1 MKLVLPRELN
11 AYDILVS
18 DWVVF
23 SKATLEA
30 AVAHYGRRHPSPDA
44 DAESGAD
51 AEVTAKS
58 ARDILIRPVVSEK
71 SYAAFDANVY
81 TFLVAHDANKIEI
94 KNAVESI
101 FGVRVTNV
109 NTLNRKGKRKKN
121 RRTGNWGSRAASK
134 RAIVSLAAG
143 DRIEIFG
150 S

>member
-1 MKLVLPRELN
+1 M
-11 AYDILVS
+11 
-18 DWVVF
+18 
-23 SKATLEA
+23 
-30 AVAHYGRRHPSPDA
+30 
-44 DAESGAD
+44 
-51 AEVTAKS
+51 TAKS
-58 ARDILIRPVVSEK
+58 PRDILIRPVVSEK

-81 TFLVAHDANKIEI
+81 TFLVARDANKIEI

-121 RRTGNWGSRAASK
+121 RRTGNWGSRASSK

>member
-1 MKLVLPRELN
+1 MTNKNP
-11 AYDILVS
+11 
-18 DWVVF
+18 
-23 SKATLEA
+23 
-30 AVAHYGRRHPSPDA
+30 
-44 DAESGAD
+44 
-51 AEVTAKS
+51 
-58 ARDILIRPVVSEK
+58 RDIIIKPVVSEK

-81 TFLVAHDANKIEI
+81 TFVVAGDANKIEI

-121 RRTGNWGSRAASK
+121 RRTGTWGSRASSK